1 MPTADQKG
9 TLVYVTEPVNAPST
23 PKTVHVTQSGYY
35 MFDGTVWAYGF
46 GNSAGGGTTGNTS
59 LSGVLVQVN
68 QSDFVTLNGNQSYGL
83 LLQNAGLTISPQYDL
98 GTWSSTTQDV
108 GDVISSNL
116 GDNGAMLMETTSSG
130 KPTFYRISFEY
141 RLGNTPPT
149 QTRYFTVDILDNDSG
164 GHIFTQSI
172 VVPGGLNTG
181 HVAPFSMFFTT
192 IPDGNTNHTGYK
204 IVFGVDTAGSQGL
217 PNNIS
222 VKVNQILKI
231 D

>member
-1 MPTADQKG
+1 M
-9 TLVYVTEPVNAPST
+9 
-23 PKTVHVTQSGYY
+23 TQSGYY